1 MSKFCKNCG
10 ESLNDD
16 AAFCGKCG
24 TRVEEQKEQP
34 AAQPAEQE
42 AAPSSCEAC
51 NAGQCDQQPATR
63 EDGFTAKVNAFVG
76 KLKNKD
82 KKAIGITGGILAAL
96 ILIVVLVICLSGGG
110 PEKALD
116 NYLDVIFYGKVS
128 KIEKLA
134 PKEYWD
140 YVEEA
145 SDMDLEDIEDTAKD
159 LYKDKIRSLEDEY
172 GDDIK
177 ISYKITETDDV
188 KKSMLD
194 TMKDNIKEKYDIPKK
209 NVTDAVEMEV
219 ELTIKGD
226 DDEETLDGNIY
237 YAIKVDGDWYICS
250 SDGSFLIG

>member
-10 ESLNDD
+10 ECLTDD

-24 TRVEEQKEQP
+24 TRVEEQKEQS
-34 AAQPAEQE
+34 ASQHAE
-42 AAPSSCEAC
+42 PSSCEAC
-51 NAGQCDQQPATR
+51 NAEQCDQQPAAQGN
-63 EDGFTAKVNAFVG
+63 GFAGKVNAFIG

-116 NYLDVIFYGKVS
+116 NYLDVFFYGKVG

-145 SDMDLEDIEDTAKD
+145 NDMDLEDVEDTAKE
-159 LYKDKIRSLEDEY
+159 LYKERIRSLEDEY

-177 ISYKITETDDV
+177 ISYKVTETDDV
-188 KKSMLD
+188 KKSLLD
-194 TMKDNIKEKYDIPKK
+194 TMKDNMKERYDIPKK
-209 NVTDAVEMEV
+209 NITDAVEMEV

-226 DDEETLDGNIY
+226 DDEETLDENTY
-237 YAIKVDGDWYICS
+237 YAVKVDGDWYICS
-250 SDGSFLIG
+250 SNGSFLMMI